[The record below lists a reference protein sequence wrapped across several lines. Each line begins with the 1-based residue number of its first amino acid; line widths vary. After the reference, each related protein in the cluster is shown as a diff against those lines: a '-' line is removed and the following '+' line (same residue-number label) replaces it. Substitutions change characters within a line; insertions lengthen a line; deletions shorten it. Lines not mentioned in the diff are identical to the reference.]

1 MNYLAHAYF
10 SPPDPLLLIGNLSCD
25 LIRPDEK
32 EGLDEGLILGMEL
45 HQKIDRFTDSRKGFM
60 EIRDILNR
68 SRLPYAGVLTDII
81 LDHCLASQWSSYSD
95 LPLEEFAAN
104 VYGLLEKS
112 IRENMIPVRF
122 GRMARHLVDED
133 WFVSYRSRE
142 GLLTALDRLNY
153 RSSRTIS
160 SKEVIRVFDQHQKH
174 ISESFSVLMKE
185 MLPRFPHSP

>member
-32 EGLDEGLILGMEL
+32 VGLGEGLIRGMEL
-45 HQKIDRFTDSRKGFM
+45 HQRIDRFTDSRRGFKA
-60 EIRDILNR
+60 IRDVLNLNK
-68 SRLPYAGVLTDII
+68 LPYAGVLTDVI

-95 LPLEEFAAN
+95 FPLEGFASQ
-104 VYGLLEKS
+104 VYGLLDKS
-112 IRENMIPVRF
+112 IREDMIPGRF

-142 GLLTALDRLNY
+142 GLLTALERLNY

-160 SKEVIRVFDQHQKH
+160 SNDVIRVFDQHQQL
-174 ISESFSVLMKE
+174 IFESFAELMEE
-185 MLPRFPHSP
+185 MLPRFPHSS